1 MGTPLRQHTAT
12 TILIGPFL
20 AATDGFTRQTALAL
34 TGTGVWLSKLD
45 GTPALGTSTATL
57 AGGTNGWYSH
67 SVATSVVDTAGRFRV
82 DYNATGSAI
91 SLAVW
96 HEYIV
101 YPQQVYDSINT
112 ATDLLDVSV
121 RQWDGATVATA
132 TGTFPNVNVTAWTG
146 QTLATATGDV
156 PKVNLTHIG
165 GATLATDTAQIGV
178 NVVQWRLNTIATATG
193 TQPNV
198 NLTHNAGNAVT
209 ATGSMVVVDVGQ
221 WGKNAIATATG
232 TRPQVD
238 LRLINGATF
247 AALDANITHIGG
259 STLATGVAQI
269 GVNVVNWTG
278 QTIATSTGTYPNV
291 NAARV
296 NNATPETATDIAEEV
311 WNTDCTL
318 YQTQGSFGQAIGD
331 PGSDTDTIWA
341 LVNQNLDDR
350 ITDVAA
356 NVMNSTVE
364 GSTTVVQSMRL
375 WNGVIGGDST
385 GVDTGAPIY
394 KSLGGA
400 ANRWEGTANLG
411 NRTVS
416 NRDLTAT

>member
-45 GTPALGTSTATL
+45 GTVALGTSTATL

-67 SVATSVVDTAGRFRV
+67 SVATSVVDTAGRLRV

-96 HEYIV
+96 HDYVV

-165 GATLATDTAQIGV
+165 GSTLATDTAQIGV
-178 NVVQWRLNTIATATG
+178 NVVQWRLNTMATATG
-193 TQPNV
+193 TQPNI
-198 NLTHNAGNAVT
+198 NLTHIGGATLATGSAQIGVNVAAWTLQSLTTSTGNVPNTNVTHINGNAVT
-209 ATGSMVVVDVGQ
+209 ATGSLFTVDVVQ
-221 WGKNAIATATG
+221 W
-232 TRPQVD
+232 
-238 LRLINGATF
+238 
-247 AALDANITHIGG
+247 TH
-259 STLATGVAQI
+259 
-269 GVNVVNWTG
+269 

-311 WNTDCTL
+311 WNLTASS
-318 YQTQGSFGQAIGD
+318 YQTQGSFGQTVGFSGA
-331 PGSDTDTIWA
+331 DTDTIYA
-341 LVNQNLDDR
+341 LANTYLD
-350 ITDVAA
+350 AA
-356 NVMNSTVE
+356 VSNVPSQVMAQAVE
-364 GSTTVVQSMRL
+364 GTTTLVQSARG
-375 WNGVIGGDST
+375 WNAVLLGDST
-385 GVDTGAPIY
+385 GLDTGVPIY
-394 KSLGGA
+394 KSLSGA
-400 ANRWEGTANLG
+400 QNRWSGSANLG